1 MIRKFFIVLAVC
13 MTSVIH
19 AAEPAEISWQP
30 WSDAIFAKAKAENRF
45 IIFDLEAVWCHWCHV
60 MDHDTYHNMAI
71 INIINAHYIPV
82 REDQDARPDLS
93 NRYQNYG
100 WPATIIL
107 NSNGTEVAELSG
119 YIPSEKMQQIL
130 ETIASNAS
138 ALTLKKTVEADT
150 YAADPFLSK
159 KLQSALE
166 DRQTILYDDQKKGWG
181 GKNGGQKYL
190 DRDTVEYAL
199 LKAANGDKISEKRAK
214 ETLHAQLNL
223 LDPVWGGMYQY
234 STYGDWVHPHFE
246 KIMAIQTSNIRIY
259 SAAYAL
265 WHDPLY
271 LQTAEKIYGFLQ
283 NFLLSPEGVFYTSQD
298 ADVIQGEHSGKYF
311 KLDDKGRRT
320 QGMPRVDKHI
330 YAREN
335 GWVID
340 ALVQLYDVT
349 GNTSYLAQ
357 AEKTARWI
365 MAHRSQPGGGFRHDE
380 KDVSGPYL
388 SDTLAMGRAYLSL
401 YAATAKREYLQQASG
416 AADFINTHFQQDK
429 TRPGYLTTVAHG
441 KIMRDVQPDRD
452 ENVAVVRFTNLLYRY
467 TGKSVYKTMSEQA
480 MRYLATPGVAAFYY
494 PAPVLLA
501 DTEITHEPLHI
512 TIVGPKEDVLAKS
525 FYAIALAYPANY
537 KRVEWLD
544 THEGALPNAD
554 VKYPAMTKTAAFVC
568 VNGRCSVPIFKA
580 DELLPLIERLDP
592 PSSPAYCGG

>member
-1 MIRKFFIVLAVC
+1 VENPMIRKFFILVIIC

-19 AAEPAEISWQP
+19 AAGSAEITWQP
-30 WSDAIFAKAKAENRF
+30 WSDAIFAKAKAEHRF

-60 MDHDTYHNMAI
+60 MDHDTYQNPAI

-93 NRYQNYG
+93 NRYQDYG

-107 NSNGTEVAELSG
+107 NSNGEEVAELSG
-119 YIPSEKMQQIL
+119 YIPPEKMQKIL

-138 ALTLKKTVEADT
+138 ALKLKKTVAADT
-150 YAADPFLSK
+150 YAVDPFLSK
-159 KLQSALE
+159 KLQGELE
-166 DRQTILYDDQKKGWG
+166 ERQTIFYDDQNKGWG

-199 LKAANGDKISEKRAK
+199 LKAASGDKTSEKRAK
-214 ETLHAQLNL
+214 ETLQAQLGL

-246 KIMAIQTSNIRIY
+246 KIMAIQTSDIRIY
-259 SAAYAL
+259 TAAYAL
-265 WHDPLY
+265 WHDPVY
-271 LQTAEKIYGFLQ
+271 LQTAEKIYAFLK
-283 NFLLSPEGVFYTSQD
+283 NFLLSSEGVFYTSQD
-298 ADVIQGEHSGKYF
+298 ADVISGEHSGEYF
-311 KLDDKGRRT
+311 KLDDKGRRAE
-320 QGMPRVDKHI
+320 GMPHIDKHI

-340 ALVQLYDVT
+340 ALVQLYEVT
-349 GNTSYLAQ
+349 GEASYLAQ
-357 AEKTARWI
+357 AEKTAQWI
-365 MAHRSQPGGGFRHDE
+365 TVKRSLPGGGFRHDE
-380 KDVSGPYL
+380 KDVAGPYL

-401 YAATAKREYLQQASG
+401 YAVTAKRGYLQQAAN
-416 AADFINTHFQQDK
+416 AAEFINAHFQQDK
-429 TRPGYLTTVAHG
+429 DHPGYLTSVPHG
-441 KIMRDVQPDRD
+441 KIMRDVKPDRD

-467 TGKSVYKTMSEQA
+467 TGKPQYKAMSEEA
-480 MRYLATPGVAAFYY
+480 MRYLATQSVASFYY

-512 TIVGPKEDVLAKS
+512 TIVGSKDDVLAKS
-525 FYAIALAYPANY
+525 FYAIALAYPSNY

-544 THEGALPNAD
+544 TREGPLPNPD
-554 VKYPAMTKTAAFVC
+554 VKYPAMTKTVAFVC
-568 VNGRCSVPIFKA
+568 VNSRCSVPIFKEA
-580 DELLPLIERLDP
+580 ELLPLIERLDRR
-592 PSSPAYCGG
+592 